1 MKKRLC
7 AVFALLLC
15 IVCSACVRFDPNS
28 GSTSVGDGTSDG
40 GAAASASSSATS
52 SSEIKGFAVTIRRA
66 DGSEERVAI
75 TAQNYREV
83 YADLKTN
90 GLTPN
95 SEQYA
100 YRWENFP
107 DAPTYGDYV
116 LTEAREV
123 RLYVVRFV
131 NADGSEVETRQFA
144 YGTVPQCSIEPSI
157 KPDGATSYRFVGWQP
172 ALQAVTKDA
181 VYQAKYEPTT
191 DTETERVPV

>member
-7 AVFALLLC
+7 AIFALLLC
-15 IVCSACVRFDPNS
+15 IVCSACVRFTPES
-28 GSTSVGDGTSDG
+28 GSSSDG
-40 GAAASASSSATS
+40 GATASTSASASSATS

-83 YADLKTN
+83 YADLKVN
-90 GLTPN
+90 GLTPD

-107 DAPTYGDYV
+107 DTPTYGDYA

-123 RLYVVRFV
+123 RLYFVKFV
-131 NADGSEVETRQFA
+131 NADGSELETRQFA
-144 YGTVPQCSIEPSI
+144 YGTVPQCSIVPSI

-172 ALQAVTKDA
+172 ALQAVTKNA